1 MSEIDELLSDLDAGI
16 RAIVERL
23 VVLVRD
29 VVPDATQEVDVR
41 GQMIGFTYRPGSY
54 KGLIAAIMPHR
65 AHVNLIVARGVE
77 LLDSEGGDLL
87 EGTGRK
93 ARHIAFRD
101 PDTVDRPEVRALLK
115 AAARATPRA

>member
-1 MSEIDELLSDLDAGI
+1 VSEIDELLSGLDPGI

-29 VVPDATQEVDVR
+29 VVPDAAQEVDVR

-54 KGLIAAIMPHR
+54 KGLIVAIMPHR
-65 AHVNLIVARGVE
+65 AHVNLMFARGVE
-77 LLDSEGGDLL
+77 LLDSEGGDRL
-87 EGTGRK
+87 EGTGKK
-93 ARHIAFRD
+93 ARHIALGD
-101 PDTVDRPEVRALLK
+101 PDTVDRPEVRALLQ